1 MKIKCVRF
9 PCEQCGVTASI
20 PVFYNRS
27 GAIKYG
33 RARHYTGQLNCKPQF
48 SYHQQ
53 SLQYIESQLSQMAMG
68 KAEIGHIG
76 QNGQSVDV
84 DLEKPE
90 LRSKLSN
97 VAGGEG
103 FEPSTPNL
111 GGWCS
116 IRTERREKVLLD
128 PFYSPK
134 FPVQQ
139 ITKAVGCYNHNVRS
153 SQ

>member
-103 FEPSTPNL
+103 FEPSTL
-111 GGWCS
+111 
-116 IRTERREKVLLD
+116 RTFFRKRNPCQRKAINWVWLVFHVLFLRNRLRNNTLVSD
-128 PFYSPK
+128 R
-134 FPVQQ
+134 Q
-139 ITKAVGCYNHNVRS
+139 I
-153 SQ
+153 